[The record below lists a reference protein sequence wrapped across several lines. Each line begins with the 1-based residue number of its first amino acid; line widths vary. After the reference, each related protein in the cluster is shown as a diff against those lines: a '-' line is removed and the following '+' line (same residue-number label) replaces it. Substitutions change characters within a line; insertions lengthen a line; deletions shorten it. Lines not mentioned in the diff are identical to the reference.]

1 MAFGDKS
8 TYFFKQSEV
17 EQKWYL
23 VDAQGQTLGRL
34 ATQVAKVL
42 RGKHKP
48 VFTPNIDAGDFVI
61 VVNAEKIKVTGK
73 RTELKEYFHYTG
85 YPGGAVFDS
94 FKDMVKKNPQ
104 RVIEHAVKGMLPHN
118 RLGKK
123 IIKKLKVYAGVE
135 HPHSSQKPEA
145 LALIK

>member
-85 YPGGAVFDS
+85 YPGGAVFQS

-123 IIKKLKVYAGVE
+123 IIKKLKVYPGVE
-135 HPHSSQKPEA
+135 HPHTAQKPEA

>member
-61 VVNAEKIKVTGK
+61 VVNAEKIKLTGK

-123 IIKKLKVYAGVE
+123 IIKKLKVYSGVE
-135 HPHSSQKPEA
+135 HPHTAQKPEA